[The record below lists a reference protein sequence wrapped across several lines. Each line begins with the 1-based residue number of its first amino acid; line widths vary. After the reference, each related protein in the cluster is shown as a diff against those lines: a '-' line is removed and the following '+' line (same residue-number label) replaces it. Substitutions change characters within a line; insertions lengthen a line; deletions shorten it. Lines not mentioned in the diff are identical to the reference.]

1 MGFLFFSPLFFSFVE
16 QLLSVEDLERI
27 GSIHCIEIPFPQAKG
42 SRTCQHAILLL
53 SFHCPKLIRGT
64 RLPIFKKK
72 ETVIIS
78 HWRASNRLDDY
89 LRIIYVICPRSS
101 NRAKGWCQNG
111 SRENRHW
118 IGLGKKGNYFSDL
131 SGFWREWGGCGGNTS
146 SKLLIFH
153 QNLVGCIGPQFRF
166 GLNSFIQINA

>member
-1 MGFLFFSPLFFSFVE
+1 MWKILKELAVSTALKSLFHRLKEAGLANMLFFYC
-16 QLLSVEDLERI
+16 LS
-27 GSIHCIEIPFPQAKG
+27 
-42 SRTCQHAILLL
+42 
-53 SFHCPKLIRGT
+53 HCPKLIRGT

-118 IGLGKKGNYFSDL
+118 IGLGKKGKYFSDL